1 MTQKFISKKLALTF
15 LSILCAFSMGQAVAD
30 TAVQAVVQSYK
41 TTSSLQN
48 GMVVKLDSKDASS
61 VDPATLADIKK
72 MTGVVVAP
80 GDAAVSLS
88 STNNTSQQVFV
99 ATSGRYNVL
108 VSNQN
113 GVINIGDYVTI
124 SSLDGVAMKAD
135 SSESQVLGKAVAAFD
150 GEHNV
155 SGTTNI
161 KGQGGKTET
170 VTLGRIP
177 VDITVALNPYAVST
191 SNVPGFLQ
199 RAGSL
204 VTDKPVS
211 AWRLWGGLVI
221 VIGTLFVAGSLL
233 YSGVRNG
240 MVAIG
245 RNPLARKSITRNLTQ
260 VIVVSLA
267 VLVVGALGS
276 YLLLK
281 L

>member
-1 MTQKFISKKLALTF
+1 MTQKLINKKLALTF
-15 LSILCAFSMGQAVAD
+15 LSLLCAFGMGRAVAD
-30 TAVQAVVQSYK
+30 TALQAVVQSYK
-41 TTSSLQN
+41 AGASLQN
-48 GMVVKLDSKDASS
+48 GMVVRLDSKDQAT
-61 VDPATLADIKK
+61 VDPATLADIQK
-72 MTGVVVAP
+72 MAGVVVAP
-80 GDAAVSLS
+80 SDAAVSLS
-88 STNNTSQQVFV
+88 STTNANQQVFV

-113 GVINIGDYVTI
+113 GAINIGDYVTV

-161 KGQGGKTET
+161 RNQNGKAET

-177 VDITVALNPYAVST
+177 VDITVALNPYAVNV

-199 RAGSL
+199 KAGSL

-211 AWRLWGGLVI
+211 SWRLWGGLV
-221 VIGTLFVAGSLL
+221 VLVGTLFVAGSLL

-245 RNPLARKSITRNLTQ
+245 RNPLARGSITRNLTQ
-260 VIVVSLA
+260 VVVVSVSILVMGVLA
-267 VLVVGALGS
+267 T